1 MSDSSQESQSHPM
14 SSQETSLVGTLWSAL
29 GGDAALLG
37 ALHFCG
43 PAGGLPS
50 RFHVSDLAVATIGVA
65 TLAAAELWS
74 ARRKE
79 ALRSVTIDRRLAAAA
94 FQCERLLQP
103 VGWTRPPP
111 WRSEEHTS
119 ELQSRPHLVCRLLLE
134 KKKKQQYNLHQQ
146 KKKKQHIQKKS

>member
-50 RFHVSDLAVATIGVA
+50 RFHVSDLATATIGVA
-65 TLAAAELWS
+65 TLAAAELW
-74 ARRKE
+74 AVRHNETPR
-79 ALRSVTIDRRLAAAA
+79 AVTVDRRLASAA
-94 FQCERLLQP
+94 FRCAALL
-103 VGWTRPPP
+103 T
-111 WRSEEHTS
+111 
-119 ELQSRPHLVCRLLLE
+119 
-134 KKKKQQYNLHQQ
+134 
-146 KKKKQHIQKKS
+146 

>member
-43 PAGGLPS
+43 PSGGLPS
-50 RFHVSDLAVATIGVA
+50 RFQVSDLAAATIGVA
-65 TLAAAELWS
+65 TLAAAELWA

-79 ALRSVTIDRRLAAAA
+79 PVRAVTVDRRLASAA
-94 FQCERLLQP
+94 FICERLQKP
-103 VGWTRPPP
+103 IGWVLPGGWDPLAGDYETADG
-111 WRSEEHTS
+111 WI
-119 ELQSRPHLVCRLLLE
+119 RL
-134 KKKKQQYNLHQQ
+134 H
-146 KKKKQHIQKKS
+146 